1 MNKFFSI
8 LIFGLISF
16 GIFNI
21 LFLIQTSSDNL
32 KMKDLDMMV
41 EREMKEYKNLKK
53 HIDSH

>member
-21 LFLIQTSSDNL
+21 MFLFQTSSDNL
-32 KMKDLDMMV
+32 KMKDLDTMV

>member
-32 KMKDLDMMV
+32 KVKELHRMV
-41 EREMKEYKNLKK
+41 DKEMKEYKNLKK
-53 HIDSH
+53 HIDNH